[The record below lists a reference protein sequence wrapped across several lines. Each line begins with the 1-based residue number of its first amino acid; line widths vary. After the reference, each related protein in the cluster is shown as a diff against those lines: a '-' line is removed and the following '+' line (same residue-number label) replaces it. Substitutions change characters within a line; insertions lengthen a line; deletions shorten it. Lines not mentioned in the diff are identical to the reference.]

1 MERKGSNKVD
11 VINSLKNAVANQEVV
26 TEETD
31 IPEHESNHSSSM
43 VVNEI
48 GTCRSTSQLQDLI
61 TSAIAALR
69 TDIVMIIEKNN
80 SEIQVECSKLRLEL
94 ATATASITTKIEQEN
109 EKQTQKL
116 YNEVKK
122 LTNDISTLRNN
133 TESKLQKVT
142 RTIEGISE
150 TLNERINAH
159 AVTTKELTDKISD
172 ETNAKV
178 NTPA

>member
-1 MERKGSNKVD
+1 MHVGSVSGGDMADKHLRNRSIAITEDKLEHKGSNKVD
-11 VINSLKNAVANQEVV
+11 VINSPKSMVVNQEIE
-26 TEETD
+26 TEETN
-31 IPEHESNHSSSM
+31 IPEHESNQSGSM
-43 VVNEI
+43 VVKEI

-61 TSAIAALR
+61 TNAIAALR

-122 LTNDISTLRNN
+122 IV
-133 TESKLQKVT
+133 Q
-142 RTIEGISE
+142 
-150 TLNERINAH
+150 
-159 AVTTKELTDKISD
+159 
-172 ETNAKV
+172 
-178 NTPA
+178 